1 MLYPLKFT
9 PIYKT
14 KLWGG
19 ERLKRYARHDGGHAE
34 RVGETWDVSA
44 IEGNESLVENGFLQG
59 NTLDELVEVYMGDL
73 VGDSVFQRYGNEF
86 PLLVKLID
94 SAQDLSIQVHPNDA
108 MAMEQNQPW
117 GKNEMWYI
125 LDAAPDAAV
134 VAGFTRPVSKD
145 EYLQLVAENRLETV
159 LQRIPV
165 QKGDTIFIPAGCVH
179 SISAGCVILEIQQT
193 SDTTYRIYDYN
204 RLDADGRKRELHT
217 ELAVKAIDFENWQN
231 QKLSLE
237 PVRDGA
243 PERLVKCDYF
253 TADVLALTT
262 PQAIDLALLD
272 SFVLLTT
279 LEGNATVRH
288 NGGEISLETGETT
301 LVPAALEWVEIV
313 PQGGKHAK
321 VMKTYIS

>member
-19 ERLKRYARHDGGHAE
+19 ERLKCYARHDGGHTE
-34 RVGETWDVSA
+34 RVGETWDVST

-117 GKNEMWYI
+117 GKTEMWYI
-125 LDAAPDAAV
+125 LDAEPEAFV
-134 VAGFTRPVSKD
+134 VAGFTHPVNKA
-145 EYLQLVAENRLETV
+145 EYLRLVAENRLESV
-159 LQRIPV
+159 LRKTPV
-165 QKGDTIFIPAGCVH
+165 KKGDVIFIPAGCVH
-179 SISAGCVILEIQQT
+179 SIGAGCVILEVQQT
-193 SDTTYRIYDYN
+193 SDVTYRIYDYN
-204 RLDADGRKRELHT
+204 RVDADGKKRELHT
-217 ELAVKAIDFENWQN
+217 DLAADAIDFEQWRND
-231 QKLSLE
+231 KIE
-237 PVRDGA
+237 PHPTCDGN
-243 PERLVKCDYF
+243 PLRLVSCDYF
-253 TADVLALTT
+253 TADVLSVAT
-262 PQAIDLALLD
+262 PQNLDLALLD

-279 LEGNATVRH
+279 LEGNAIIRY

-313 PQGGKHAK
+313 PQGGTHAK
-321 VMKTYIS
+321 VMKTYIF